1 MFCLE
6 EKQLRNH
13 MKPMI
18 QSFEYDRRVNC
29 ENKKERKVGNNAM
42 WLRIFILPRKTFI
55 LFHFKQ
61 GPYIIDWLSHLF
73 PHFRKEAME
82 IYDLPFSSCFL
93 FPSLP

>member
-42 WLRIFILPRKTFI
+42 
-55 LFHFKQ
+55 
-61 GPYIIDWLSHLF
+61 
-73 PHFRKEAME
+73 
-82 IYDLPFSSCFL
+82 
-93 FPSLP
+93 